1 MMNISSI
8 AGSYAQQAYNSQMS
22 SKRPIKGSVV
32 DSGAK
37 PKANQPK
44 DRVELS
50 SASQEKLKNIQA
62 KISTGFYS
70 QSQVAEDISEKL
82 TRYFDEATD

>member
-1 MMNISSI
+1 MNISSV
-8 AGSYAQQAYNSQMS
+8 AGSYAQQAYNSQVS

-37 PKANQPK
+37 SKPTQPK
-44 DRVELS
+44 DSVELS
-50 SASQEKLKNIQA
+50 SASKDKLKNIQS
-62 KISTGFYS
+62 KISTGFYNRNE
-70 QSQVAEDISEKL
+70 VTEDITDKL

>member
-1 MMNISSI
+1 MNISSI
-8 AGSYAQQAYNSQMS
+8 TGSYAQQAYNSQMS

-37 PKANQPK
+37 SKPTQPK
-44 DRVELS
+44 DSVELS
-50 SASQEKLKNIQA
+50 SSSSDKLQNIQS
-62 KISTGFYS
+62 KISAGFYNRS
-70 QSQVAEDISEKL
+70 EVTEDITDKL